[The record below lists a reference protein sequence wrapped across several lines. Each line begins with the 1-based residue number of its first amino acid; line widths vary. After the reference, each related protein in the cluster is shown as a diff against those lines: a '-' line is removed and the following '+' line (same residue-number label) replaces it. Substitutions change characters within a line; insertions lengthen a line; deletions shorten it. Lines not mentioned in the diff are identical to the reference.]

1 MKQGCSQEGAAAPP
15 ATPRA
20 SPARQPRGP
29 HRRFS
34 DASLG
39 SPQTSA
45 QALPPGASGS
55 GDDGARL
62 ESLLLRSPGDT
73 ARRVGVF
80 QVGGERHGPHRL
92 TNFRGPGGPASSW
105 ERSVTSGDSCP
116 GHHETH
122 FTRDAH
128 SGDPLGIS
136 VTVAHRLVS
145 TRLQGTATCRP
156 HRGAG
161 CGIFHEAQGGFPREV
176 APPGGLGG
184 WQGGRPAG
192 CGG

>member
-1 MKQGCSQEGAAAPP
+1 MAP
-15 ATPRA
+15 T
-20 SPARQPRGP
+20 
-29 HRRFS
+29 
-34 DASLG
+34 DLL
-39 SPQTSA
+39 TS
-45 QALPPGASGS
+45 
-55 GDDGARL
+55 
-62 ESLLLRSPGDT
+62 E
-73 ARRVGVF
+73 
-80 QVGGERHGPHRL
+80 
-92 TNFRGPGGPASSW
+92 GPGGPASSW

-116 GHHETH
+116 GHRETH